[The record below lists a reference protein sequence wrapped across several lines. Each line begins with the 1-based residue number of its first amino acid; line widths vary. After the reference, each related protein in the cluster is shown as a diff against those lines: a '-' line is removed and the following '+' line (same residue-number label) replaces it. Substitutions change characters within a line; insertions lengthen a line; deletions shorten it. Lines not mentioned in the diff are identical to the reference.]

1 MMLECKLIYMNIFW
15 LTDNGKRQLTN
26 YLTNAN
32 NNFTEKQKNDSIRGS
47 MLNKKLKL
55 GLKCSL

>member
-32 NNFTEKQKNDSIRGS
+32 NNFTEKQKNDSIRGT